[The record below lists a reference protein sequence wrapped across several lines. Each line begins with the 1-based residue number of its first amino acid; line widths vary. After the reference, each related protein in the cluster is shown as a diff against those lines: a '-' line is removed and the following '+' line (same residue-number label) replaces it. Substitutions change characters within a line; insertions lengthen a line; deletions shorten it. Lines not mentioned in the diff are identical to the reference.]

1 MEGPDDTAQV
11 KAADSSK
18 PEGDH
23 PIPKDGKKESEVN
36 SNIREDQQDVKVNH
50 ASPAPNATAT
60 SANPNRPHPSVIS
73 EFDPFASPSNGSSQK
88 AGRGTV
94 SSSAGTQPAR
104 LSSKDK
110 DTVAQTL
117 LAESSS
123 NTVAQAPRK
132 QAQKTLQGS
141 FPSSTDTSSDSP
153 SAARQ
158 KQSRSNASEIAE
170 QEHRH
175 AGAMVTEGESRTN
188 TKPKELAFDF
198 QGFLA
203 QLRSRQAEPIQKYLK
218 RSVVFCARARL
229 GFLIICSFQLS
240 CQLCKALIYSHRA
253 SQADTRLSEREQPPP
268 SVRCIVA
275 DCRMIVHRP
284 QDEAGGTLALAKC
297 GRIRQCDGGDGET
310 GHEQI
315 IHLVR
320 KIA

>member
-110 DTVAQTL
+110 DTVAQTP

-229 GFLIICSFQLS
+229 GFSSSVPFSFLVSFAKRSFTVTEQVKLIHDFLS
-240 CQLCKALIYSHRA
+240 VS
-253 SQADTRLSEREQPPP
+253 SRL
-268 SVRCIVA
+268 SVRCIVS
-275 DCRMIVHRP
+275 DCPMTVHRA

-297 GRIRQCDGGDGET
+297 
-310 GHEQI
+310 
-315 IHLVR
+315 
-320 KIA
+320 